1 MQACSSWVDG
11 EGKGRLGNAT
21 GLCRFWITSW
31 VLVPEGCEQRG
42 KGLEAKQRDKLYVSI
57 PLPFFL
63 DSLLRSSHQLHG
75 TWLYFICV
83 RKALP
88 CPAGLQQK
96 KRSLF
101 CCADICSLVG
111 LRIGLIVLAALS
123 EPCLCCCFVSDAGA
137 ALRTVVAAALHAPA
151 LLSQSVPF
159 LCSSGLQ
166 APFISPLRRLQ
177 PAFFHLLSAGGNAH
191 HLNCSMRSPVAAGH
205 GAAGARRAAAV

>member
-1 MQACSSWVDG
+1 M
-11 EGKGRLGNAT
+11 
-21 GLCRFWITSW
+21 CRFWITSW
-31 VLVPEGCEQRG
+31 VLVPEGREQRG

-96 KRSLF
+96 KHSLF

-111 LRIGLIVLAALS
+111 LRIGLIMLAALS
-123 EPCLCCCFVSDAGA
+123 KPCLCCCFVSDAGA

-177 PAFFHLLSAGGNAH
+177 PAFFHLLSAGGNAR
-191 HLNCSMRSPVAAGH
+191 HLNCSTRSPVAAGH
-205 GAAGARRAAAV
+205 GAVGARQAAAV